1 MRYNIE
7 VLNNNTKIIN
17 NIMQKNIT
25 QNNNASGDSSELVQN
40 LVLAM
45 TGSDLSDVLPQQKEE
60 ITKDCVNSFV
70 DYVTNF
76 VSIKY
81 SEIDASRL
89 KSSLQFGGDPFTK
102 FEDLK
107 LKFDDAYSSFLT
119 ELQAN

>member
-1 MRYNIE
+1 
-7 VLNNNTKIIN
+7 
-17 NIMQKNIT
+17 MQKNIT